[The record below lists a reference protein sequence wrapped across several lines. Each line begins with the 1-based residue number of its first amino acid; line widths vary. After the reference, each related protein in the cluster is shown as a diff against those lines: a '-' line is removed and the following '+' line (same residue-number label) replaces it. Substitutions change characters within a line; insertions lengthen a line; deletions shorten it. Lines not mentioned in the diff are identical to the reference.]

1 MNQKSQSLIRY
12 LALGS
17 AAVCLLWLSGCSLIP
32 MDKFKPAATPA
43 AWIEPLPSTQA
54 HDGKLSDLKH
64 WWQQFNDPQLIQL
77 IEAAQAVSS
86 DIESAKA
93 RVAASQAAAIV
104 AESQLLPT
112 VTAEASASRSRTG
125 LVFPTGNAASVDVTA
140 SWELDVWGKNKADS
154 NEEQAKLVGT
164 KALWH
169 DARVIVAAETAKQYI
184 NYRLCENLSDIA
196 QKNADSTAK
205 TEQLSQLTAKAGFL
219 APSSLSQSEGQ
230 AAEAVNQ
237 LKKQLLQCTLI
248 VKSLV
253 AITAIPEPKLRGVLA
268 NNAGVIPMPAGIE
281 VTAVPAKM
289 LEQRP
294 DVLNAERNVAAA
306 SFEIAYTVAQRYPRL
321 SLSGSIGLT
330 YDTSA
335 RNFLLNRRHNA
346 LDGLTWSIGPIAVSL
361 PLFDAGVREANISAA
376 KAQYEAAKS
385 VYENV
390 VRNAVRE
397 VEEALATLNS
407 TAQREADVAKAADRF
422 QISYAASQ
430 ARYQASLA
438 NLFELEEARRA
449 SLQAENSVF
458 TLQNERVLAWISL
471 YHAMGGGWTAEQN
484 TLPQNT
490 PLTLDRGLM
499 PQAEGAALEDVQ
511 PAVPAPQETKSLTP
525 VP

>member
-1 MNQKSQSLIRY
+1 M
-12 LALGS
+12 
-17 AAVCLLWLSGCSLIP
+17 
-32 MDKFKPAATPA
+32 
-43 AWIEPLPSTQA
+43 
-54 HDGKLSDLKH
+54 
-64 WWQQFNDPQLIQL
+64 
-77 IEAAQAVSS
+77 
-86 DIESAKA
+86 
-93 RVAASQAAAIV
+93 
-104 AESQLLPT
+104 
-112 VTAEASASRSRTG
+112 
-125 LVFPTGNAASVDVTA
+125 
-140 SWELDVWGKNKADS
+140 
-154 NEEQAKLVGT
+154 
-164 KALWH
+164 
-169 DARVIVAAETAKQYI
+169 
-184 NYRLCENLSDIA
+184 
-196 QKNADSTAK
+196 
-205 TEQLSQLTAKAGFL
+205 
-219 APSSLSQSEGQ
+219 
-230 AAEAVNQ
+230 
-237 LKKQLLQCTLI
+237 
-248 VKSLV
+248 
-253 AITAIPEPKLRGVLA
+253 
-268 NNAGVIPMPAGIE
+268 
-281 VTAVPAKM
+281 
-289 LEQRP
+289 
-294 DVLNAERNVAAA
+294 
-306 SFEIAYTVAQRYPRL
+306 
-321 SLSGSIGLT
+321 
-330 YDTSA
+330 
-335 RNFLLNRRHNA
+335 
-346 LDGLTWSIGPIAVSL
+346 
-361 PLFDAGVREANISAA
+361 REANIDAA